1 MMKILSKL
9 IISAVTLGLSSQ
21 VVAKT
26 EVEIEWD
33 KPEKYRDVRPSNES
47 RKRFRE
53 ATFQHINEYM
63 NKLALALPENQ
74 TLLMKVS
81 DLDLAGQV
89 WPASHVGLGH
99 GASDV
104 RIVKNIDI
112 PRINFSY
119 QLLNESGQVLQEAE
133 VKLKDMSFLDR
144 SRRSFKSDSLR
155 YEKSM
160 LQRWFI
166 KEFGTHIAKEI
177 ANKERANKEPVNS
190 TVSPRNIG

>member
-1 MMKILSKL
+1 MKILSGL
-9 IISAVTLGLSSQ
+9 IISAITLGLSSPVLGQ
-21 VVAKT
+21 A

-33 KPEKYRDVRPSNES
+33 KPEKFRDVRPSNES

-53 ATFQHINEYM
+53 TTFKRINEYM
-63 NKLALALPENQ
+63 NKLASALPENKK
-74 TLLMKVS
+74 LLMKVT

-89 WPASHVGLGH
+89 WPGSFAGLGH
-99 GASDV
+99 SASDV

-119 QLLNESGQVLQEAE
+119 QLLDESGEVLQEAE

-144 SRRSFKSDSLR
+144 GIRSLKSESLR

-160 LQRWFI
+160 LQRWFK
-166 KEFGTHIAKEI
+166 KEFGAHIAQKI
-177 ANKERANKEPVNS
+177 ADKEPI
-190 TVSPRNIG
+190 VSKV